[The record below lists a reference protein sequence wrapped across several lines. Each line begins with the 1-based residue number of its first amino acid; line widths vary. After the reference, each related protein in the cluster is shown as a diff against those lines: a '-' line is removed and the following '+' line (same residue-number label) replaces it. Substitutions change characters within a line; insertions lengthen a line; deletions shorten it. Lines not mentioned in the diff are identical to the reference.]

1 MDQIPNRCQCQL
13 ASSNINDF
21 KSQNLDQASN
31 GKDFDLHI
39 NNIFP
44 KEYSQYNS
52 FEIQHAYMVNKE
64 TLSIESTTS
73 QRAQKRSR
81 CNRDAPFMVSSKQNI
96 INIEEKCYSAPRS
109 GLLHHNGIFSTWSEA
124 IDNGQVVKL
133 HEPNIE

>member
-31 GKDFDLHI
+31 GKDFDLYI

-81 CNRDAPFMVSSKQNI
+81 CSRDAPFMVSSKEI
-96 INIEEKCYSAPRS
+96 SSTLRRSAIVPLEVVFCITMGS
-109 GLLHHNGIFSTWSEA
+109 SVHG
-124 IDNGQVVKL
+124 VKL
-133 HEPNIE
+133 